1 MFRKL
6 YRPNTKNYRKTI
18 GKRGRTD
25 AEVNFL
31 KLKFASDLAVGLA
44 HVHGM
49 DDRPSMV
56 HYDLHLGNIAVVAG
70 CTPKLNDFN
79 IAEFPRY
86 NPKTNQTCGFRSWTH
101 DPWWRAP
108 EEVTIGNDNMLDE
121 KVNIYSLGILIFHVL
136 TTRWPRG
143 GRFPTI
149 RPQLDDDVA
158 ERTDPALVVLK
169 EVMDMCYEP
178 DPTRRPS
185 SRHVASLLMR
195 SLAALQKNYSNVT
208 LERLE
213 LPL

>member
-1 MFRKL
+1 MSELADFMFRKL

-121 KVNIYSLGILIFHVL
+121 KVDIYSLGNLIFYPL
-136 TTRWPRG
+136 TR
-143 GRFPTI
+143 
-149 RPQLDDDVA
+149 
-158 ERTDPALVVLK
+158 
-169 EVMDMCYEP
+169 C
-178 DPTRRPS
+178 
-185 SRHVASLLMR
+185 
-195 SLAALQKNYSNVT
+195 
-208 LERLE
+208 
-213 LPL
+213 

>member
-1 MFRKL
+1 L
-6 YRPNTKNYRKTI
+6 
-18 GKRGRTD
+18 
-25 AEVNFL
+25 NFL
-31 KLKFASDLAVGLA
+31 KLKFASGLAVGLA
-44 HVHGM
+44 HVHGV

-56 HYDLHLGNIAVVAG
+56 HYDLHRGNIAVVAG
-70 CTPKLNDFN
+70 TPKLNDFN
-79 IAEFPRY
+79 LAEFLRY
-86 NPKTNQTCGFRSWTH
+86 NPKTNQTCGFRSREPA
-101 DPWWRAP
+101 PWLPAP
-108 EEVTIGNDNMLDE
+108 EEVTIGNGNVLNE
-121 KVNIYSLGILIFHVL
+121 KVDIYSLGILIFHVL